1 MARKRRKLS
10 KDMEAEIKAAHK
22 KVEFI
27 SALIRDIREEDIQN
41 EYAKHLCKCMPHVPI
56 SLSFTTLRALLKKV
70 KEHWSYIR
78 VFSINSKKTT
88 SFRTI
93 SRSGPQA
100 LIFS

>member
-41 EYAKHLCKCMPHVPI
+41 EYAEAFVQ
-56 SLSFTTLRALLKKV
+56 V
-70 KEHWSYIR
+70 
-78 VFSINSKKTT
+78 
-88 SFRTI
+88 
-93 SRSGPQA
+93 Q
-100 LIFS
+100 